1 MNLAFPSAAS
11 LFCIALSE
19 SSCPGLMGMIPKN
32 AHTLQSL
39 YLYPLAM
46 ALPLTS
52 ISTCSNPTHSLGL
65 CFFTCQTGKKRWI
78 GSMLMCL
85 PKLCGSV
92 TFHQLGL
99 VHRNLVVPHTRV
111 PNPLSRL
118 ISHYGLGTLGGLGTL
133 VRDIISSPRVILCTP
148 RRPHC
153 WESCCRHRR
162 RPPLD

>member
-19 SSCPGLMGMIPKN
+19 SSCPGLTGMIPKN

-52 ISTCSNPTHSLGL
+52 ISTSSNPTHSLGL

-111 PNPLSRL
+111 PNPPFQADFPLGWGPL
-118 ISHYGLGTLGGLGTL
+118 VGWEPLCGTLY
-133 VRDIISSPRVILCTP
+133 
-148 RRPHC
+148 PH
-153 WESCCRHRR
+153 
-162 RPPLD
+162 PV